1 MPRFS
6 PKLRPRPA
14 PELTGP
20 AGEAGAEDEEA
31 ADEEAADEGART
43 ANASGP
49 ILGAQ
54 AVIIQT
60 NARLQQENLNVNS
73 V

>member
-6 PKLRPRPA
+6 PELRPLPA

-20 AGEAGAEDEEA
+20 AGEAEA
-31 ADEEAADEGART
+31 ADEEAADEGAST

-54 AVIIQT
+54 AMIIQT
-60 NARLQQENLNVNS
+60 GARLEGENLKVVIS

>member
-6 PKLRPRPA
+6 PELRPLLGS
-14 PELTGP
+14 ELTVP
-20 AGEAGAEDEEA
+20 AGEAEA
-31 ADEEAADEGART
+31 ADEEAADEGAST

-54 AVIIQT
+54 AMIIQT
-60 NARLQQENLNVNS
+60 NTRLEGKNLKVVIS

>member
-6 PKLRPRPA
+6 PELRPLPT

-31 ADEEAADEGART
+31 ADEEAADEGAST
-43 ANASGP
+43 ADASGP

-54 AVIIQT
+54 PMIIQT
-60 NARLQQENLNVNS
+60 GARL
-73 V
+73 

>member
-6 PKLRPRPA
+6 PELRPLPA
-14 PELTGP
+14 SELTGP
-20 AGEAGAEDEEA
+20 AGEAEA
-31 ADEEAADEGART
+31 ADEEAADEGAST

-54 AVIIQT
+54 PMIIQT
-60 NARLQQENLNVNS
+60 GARLEGKNMLKVVIS

>member
-1 MPRFS
+1 MS
-6 PKLRPRPA
+6 
-14 PELTGP
+14 ELTGP
-20 AGEAGAEDEEA
+20 AGEVEA
-31 ADEEAADEGART
+31 ADEEAADEGAST

-60 NARLQQENLNVNS
+60 SARLQEEDLNMIS